1 VEEITDLDLLRQA
14 RALRIKL
21 LTELGREDEIADLD
35 PIEPADEVRGA

>member
-21 LTELGREDEIADLD
+21 LRDLGREDEIADLE
-35 PIEPADEVRGA
+35 PIEPADEAKGA